1 MSTNKA
7 LKRVCI
13 TPRVSGVGG
22 MVSFHTKLT
31 QGLAARGIQVT
42 FDLADDPYDAILVIG
57 GTRQLVSLR
66 RARRRGVPV
75 IQRLD
80 GMNWLQRRLK
90 TGLRHW
96 LRAETGNWLLAYI
109 RDRIADRIVYQSHFV
124 QDWWTRVHGSGP
136 IKQRVIYNGVDLSLF
151 SPKDSSQ
158 LPKDRVR
165 ILMVE
170 GNLQGGYELGLES
183 AIALAENLQTNGRKI
198 ELVVAGQ
205 VDEKVKAQ
213 RSLQDKIKITWAGV
227 LPNEQLPELY
237 RSAHLLYSGDINAAC
252 PNSVIEAMAC
262 GLPVLAFDT
271 GSLKELVTSS
281 AGRVVPY
288 GGDPWK
294 LNAPNIANLAEG
306 ATEILS
312 NQKVLRDGARAHA
325 EESFGLDRMV
335 EAYIEALSG

>member
-1 MSTNKA
+1 MSTTKA

-22 MVSFHTKLT
+22 MVSFQAKMT
-31 QGLAARGIQVT
+31 QGLTARGIQAT
-42 FDLADDPYDAILVIG
+42 FDLADEPYDAVLVIG
-57 GTRQLVSLR
+57 GTRQLVALQ

-75 IQRLD
+75 AQRLD

-109 RDRIADRIVYQSHFV
+109 RDRVADRVVYQSHFV
-124 QDWWTRVHGSGP
+124 QDWWTRVHGNDS

-151 SPKDSSQ
+151 CPNDSSQ
-158 LPKDRVR
+158 LPRDRVR

-170 GNLQGGYELGLES
+170 GNLRGGYELGLKS
-183 AIALAENLQTNGRKI
+183 AIALAENLQTTGRKI

-213 RSLQDKIKITWAGV
+213 RSLQGTIEITWAGV

-237 RSAHLLYSGDINAAC
+237 RSAHFLYSGDINTAC

-271 GSLKELVTSS
+271 GSLKELVSSS
-281 AGRVVPY
+281 AGRTVPY

-294 LNAPNIANLAEG
+294 LDPPNITALTEG
-306 ATEILS
+306 ALEIIS
-312 NQKVLRDGARAHA
+312 KQKSFGVGARSRA

-335 EAYIEALSG
+335 EAYIEALSD